1 MGGWWL
7 RHRPPILYLDIYAYA
22 RFYGPGSTVIVG
34 MGGVLVGVGLGT
46 GVLVGVGLGTG
57 VLVGVGLGAGVLV
70 GRGFWVGDA
79 AGVPFVTFCT

>member
-1 MGGWWL
+1 MEWAAGGFVTS
-7 RHRPPILYLDIYAYA
+7 RPFHVWI
-22 RFYGPGSTVIVG
+22 STLTLTYTVGVIDG

-70 GRGFWVGDA
+70 GVGFWVGDVT
-79 AGVPFVTFCT
+79 GVPFVKFCT

>member
-7 RHRPPILYLDIYAYA
+7 RHQPPIPCLDIYAYV
-22 RFYGPGSTVIVG
+22 RLRVGVIVG
-34 MGGVLVGVGLGT
+34 MGGVLVGVGLGI

-70 GRGFWVGDA
+70 GVGFWVGDA

>member
-7 RHRPPILYLDIYAYA
+7 RHQPPIPYLDIYAYV
-22 RFYGPGSTVIVG
+22 RLRVGVIVG

-57 VLVGVGLGAGVLV
+57 VLVGVG
-70 GRGFWVGDA
+70 FWVGDA